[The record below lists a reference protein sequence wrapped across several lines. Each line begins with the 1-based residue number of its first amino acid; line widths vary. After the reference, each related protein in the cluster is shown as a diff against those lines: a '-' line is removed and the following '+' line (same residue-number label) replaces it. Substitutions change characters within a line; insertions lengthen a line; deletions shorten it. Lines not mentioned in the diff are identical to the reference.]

1 MTTAQANRV
10 SACIYIVKEEFCL
23 IYFVKALRTSWI
35 STTMFRSIYDYMSTT
50 NFCVDFWFFFSQTP
64 WIHGWN
70 LSSAKMFHWI
80 KNLHDFLSIFVFSTN
95 CEHFDQQRFYWK
107 PFIAHVLLII
117 RKTRNDSN
125 KSRNWNETQPKYSNM
140 MYKLNIF
147 KIVSIY
153 DDTDIGRL
161 AWIRNVFASIL
172 KRIDKTLAVYSI
184 VTYLL
189 CHNKSG

>member
-1 MTTAQANRV
+1 MWQQRKQTVCLRVFTLWKKNFVWYILWKRYAHHEYQQQCFDRYMITWAQQISV
-10 SACIYIVKEEFCL
+10 
-23 IYFVKALRTSWI
+23 WI
-35 STTMFRSIYDYMSTT
+35 FG
-50 NFCVDFWFFFSQTP
+50 FFFANTLNP
-64 WIHGWN
+64 WLEFIER
-70 LSSAKMFHWI
+70 
-80 KNLHDFLSIFVFSTN
+80 KNVHDFLSIFVFSTN

-107 PFIAHVLLII
+107 PFIAHVLSII

-140 MYKLNIF
+140 MYKFNIF